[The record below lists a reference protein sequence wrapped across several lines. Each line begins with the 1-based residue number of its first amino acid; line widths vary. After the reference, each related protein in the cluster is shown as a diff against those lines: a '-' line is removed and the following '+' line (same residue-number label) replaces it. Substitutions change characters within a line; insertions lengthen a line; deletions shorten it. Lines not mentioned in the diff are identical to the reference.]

1 MATTGLVNLAESLLN
16 QTATAQELQA
26 VPATNGTGTATAG
39 AVNTQAILD
48 EFVPSSQT
56 GAANATA
63 EAAGLFTAAQIPLFT
78 AAANSLL
85 SQSTPA
91 QSTPAQTN
99 LAVTPGNT
107 VAPLVPPLISL
118 VEGTAQ
124 TPIQT
129 ITTPPAPAAA
139 TPAAA
144 TLAVAVAGVR
154 AGTNGNA
161 SAANVAPVATTQQPA
176 AAASATNGASAI
188 GATTAAPAGTL
199 ASQAKLQTLNN
210 SLAALGLSTAAI
222 KTVDQI
228 ANAINDFNPAAYSS
242 LVYQLEAAAQA
253 AASRTSASHV
263 GAAGTPTAATQAPPR
278 NVGAVKGLAVTGV
291 NTNGG
296 TFAPPGV

>member
-63 EAAGLFTAAQIPLFT
+63 EAAGLFTAAQFPLFT

-91 QSTPAQTN
+91 QSTPALIN
-99 LAVTPGNT
+99 LAVAPGNT
-107 VAPLVPPLISL
+107 VAPLVPPLVSL
-118 VEGTAQ
+118 VEGTTQ
-124 TPIQT
+124 IPIQT
-129 ITTPPAPAAA
+129 IATTPAPAAA

-144 TLAVAVAGVR
+144 TLAVALAGVQ

-161 SAANVAPVATTQQPA
+161 IAANVAPVATPQHA
-176 AAASATNGASAI
+176 AVASVTNSASAI
-188 GATTAAPAGTL
+188 GAATAASSGTL
-199 ASQAKLQTLNN
+199 ANRRSCKRSIIRWRRWA
-210 SLAALGLSTAAI
+210 
-222 KTVDQI
+222 
-228 ANAINDFNPAAYSS
+228 
-242 LVYQLEAAAQA
+242 
-253 AASRTSASHV
+253 
-263 GAAGTPTAATQAPPR
+263 
-278 NVGAVKGLAVTGV
+278 
-291 NTNGG
+291 
-296 TFAPPGV
+296 

>member
-26 VPATNGTGTATAG
+26 LPATNGTGTATAG

-56 GAANATA
+56 GAGNATS

-85 SQSTPA
+85 A
-91 QSTPAQTN
+91 QSTPTQAN
-99 LAVTPGNT
+99 PAAAPGNT
-107 VAPLVPPLISL
+107 VAPPVPPLVSL

-129 ITTPPAPAAA
+129 IPTTPTPAAT

-144 TLAVAVAGVR
+144 TLAVAVAGIP
-154 AGTNGNA
+154 AGSNG
-161 SAANVAPVATTQQPA
+161 SATPANVAPVAPTQQPA
-176 AAASATNGASAI
+176 AAASATNSASAI
-188 GATTAAPAGTL
+188 GAATSVSAGIR
-199 ASQAKLQTLNN
+199 ANQAQLQTLDN
-210 SLAALGLSTAAI
+210 SLAALGLSRAAI
-222 KTVDQI
+222 QTVDQI
-228 ANAINDFNPAAYSS
+228 ANAINDFNPDAYSS

-253 AASRTSASHV
+253 AASQTPASNV
-263 GAAGTPTAATQAPPR
+263 AAASTPTAATQAPAT
-278 NVGAVKGLAVTGV
+278 NVGAVNGPAVAGA

-296 TFAPPGV
+296 TFAL

>member
-26 VPATNGTGTATAG
+26 LPVASGTGTGTATSG

-56 GAANATA
+56 GAANATS

-85 SQSTPA
+85 A
-91 QSTPAQTN
+91 QSTPTQTN
-99 LAVTPGNT
+99 PAVTPGNT
-107 VAPLVPPLISL
+107 VPPQVPPLVSL

-129 ITTPPAPAAA
+129 IPTTLVPAAA

-144 TLAVAVAGVR
+144 TLAVAVAGVQ
-154 AGTNGNA
+154 AGANG
-161 SAANVAPVATTQQPA
+161 AATAVNVAPVATTQQPA
-176 AAASATNGASAI
+176 AAA
-188 GATTAAPAGTL
+188 TAASTSTL
-199 ASQAKLQTLNN
+199 ATQAQLQTLNN
-210 SLAALGLSTAAI
+210 SLAALGLSTSAI
-222 KTVDQI
+222 QTVDQI
-228 ANAINDFNPAAYSS
+228 ANAINDFNPDAYSS
-242 LVYQLEAAAQA
+242 LVYQLEAAASQTPASNVA
-253 AASRTSASHV
+253 AAN
-263 GAAGTPTAATQAPPR
+263 TPTAATQAPAT
-278 NVGAVKGLAVTGV
+278 NVGAVNGPAVAGV

-296 TFAPPGV
+296 TFAL

>member
-1 MATTGLVNLAESLLN
+1 MATTGLINLAESLLN
-16 QTATAQELQA
+16 QTAKAQELQA

-48 EFVPSSQT
+48 KFVPSSQT

-78 AAANSLL
+78 EAANSLL

-91 QSTPAQTN
+91 QTN
-99 LAVTPGNT
+99 LVVTPGNT

-144 TLAVAVAGVR
+144 TLAVAVTGVQ
-154 AGTNGNA
+154 AASNGNA

-199 ASQAKLQTLNN
+199 ASQAQLQTLNN

-228 ANAINDFNPAAYSS
+228 ANAINDFNPAAYSG

-278 NVGAVKGLAVTGV
+278 NVGAVNGLAVTGV

>member
-26 VPATNGTGTATAG
+26 LPATNGTGTATAG

-91 QSTPAQTN
+91 QSTPAQVN
-99 LAVTPGNT
+99 LAVAPGNT
-107 VAPLVPPLISL
+107 VAPLVPPLVSL

-124 TPIQT
+124 IPIQT
-129 ITTPPAPAAA
+129 IATTPAPAAA

-144 TLAVAVAGVR
+144 TLAAPVAGVQ

-161 SAANVAPVATTQQPA
+161 TAATVAPVATTQQPA
-176 AAASATNGASAI
+176 RQLPRR
-188 GATTAAPAGTL
+188 TAPSPSVPLPRRRPVHSRARRSLCHLGRGMCL
-199 ASQAKLQTLNN
+199 RLQTADRLDAPCRIPYCRRLNEISCRN
-210 SLAALGLSTAAI
+210 MGARSNAGLGI
-222 KTVDQI
+222 
-228 ANAINDFNPAAYSS
+228 
-242 LVYQLEAAAQA
+242 
-253 AASRTSASHV
+253 
-263 GAAGTPTAATQAPPR
+263 AAGSCLQRSWPGRRGISAACDA
-278 NVGAVKGLAVTGV
+278 VGAVAEACGARAAWHGCD
-291 NTNGG
+291 
-296 TFAPPGV
+296 

>member
-16 QTATAQELQA
+16 QTTTAQELQA
-26 VPATNGTGTATAG
+26 LPATNGTGTATAG

-85 SQSTPA
+85 A

-99 LAVTPGNT
+99 LAVAPGNT
-107 VAPLVPPLISL
+107 VAPLVPPLVSL

-129 ITTPPAPAAA
+129 ITTTPAPAAA
-139 TPAAA
+139 APAAA
-144 TLAVAVAGVR
+144 TLAVAVAGVQT
-154 AGTNGNA
+154 GTNGNVT
-161 SAANVAPVATTQQPA
+161 AANVAPAETTQQLA
-176 AAASATNGASAI
+176 AAASATNSASAI
-188 GATTAAPAGTL
+188 GAATAASAGTL
-199 ASQAKLQTLNN
+199 VSQAQLQTLNN

-222 KTVDQI
+222 QTVDQV
-228 ANAINDFNPAAYSS
+228 ANAINDFNPDAYSR

-253 AASRTSASHV
+253 AASQTPASNVAATS
-263 GAAGTPTAATQAPPR
+263 TPTAATQAPAT
-278 NVGAVKGLAVTGV
+278 NVGAVNGPADAGV

-296 TFAPPGV
+296 TFALPGV

>member
-91 QSTPAQTN
+91 QTN
-99 LAVTPGNT
+99 LAAAPGYT

>member
-16 QTATAQELQA
+16 QTATAQVLQA
-26 VPATNGTGTATAG
+26 LPATNATGAATAG

-56 GAANATA
+56 GAANATP

-78 AAANSLL
+78 EAANSLL
-85 SQSTPA
+85 A
-91 QSTPAQTN
+91 QTAPAQTS
-99 LAVTPGNT
+99 LAVAPGNT
-107 VAPLVPPLISL
+107 VAPLVPPLVSL

-129 ITTPPAPAAA
+129 IPTPAPAAA

-144 TLAVAVAGVR
+144 TLAVAVAEVQ

-161 SAANVAPVATTQQPA
+161 TANVAPVATTQQPA
-176 AAASATNGASAI
+176 AASATNNPSAF
-188 GATTAAPAGTL
+188 GATTAASTGTL
-199 ASQAKLQTLNN
+199 ASQAQLQKLNN

-228 ANAINDFNPAAYSS
+228 ANAINDFNPDAYSN

-253 AASRTSASHV
+253 AASQTPASNFAPASTPTAVTQAPATHV
-263 GAAGTPTAATQAPPR
+263 GAVNGP
-278 NVGAVKGLAVTGV
+278 AVAGV
-291 NTNGG
+291 NTDSG
-296 TFAPPGV
+296 TFALPGA

>member
-63 EAAGLFTAAQIPLFT
+63 EAAGLFTAAQFPLFT

-91 QSTPAQTN
+91 QSTPALIN
-99 LAVTPGNT
+99 LAVAPGNT
-107 VAPLVPPLISL
+107 VAPLVPPLVSL
-118 VEGTAQ
+118 VEGTTQ
-124 TPIQT
+124 IPIQT
-129 ITTPPAPAAA
+129 IATTPAPAAA

-144 TLAVAVAGVR
+144 TLAVALAGVQ

-161 SAANVAPVATTQQPA
+161 IAANVAPVATPQQPA
-176 AAASATNGASAI
+176 AATNSASAI
-188 GATTAAPAGTL
+188 GAATTAAAGTL
-199 ASQAKLQTLNN
+199 ANQAQLQTLNN
-210 SLAALGLSTAAI
+210 SLAALGLSTSAI
-222 KTVDQI
+222 QTVDQI
-228 ANAINDFNPAAYSS
+228 ANAINDFNPDAYSS

-253 AASRTSASHV
+253 AASQTPTSNVAAAS
-263 GAAGTPTAATQAPPR
+263 TPTAATQAPVT
-278 NVGAVKGLAVTGV
+278 NVGAVNGPAVTGV

>member
-1 MATTGLVNLAESLLN
+1 MATTGLINLAESLLN

-26 VPATNGTGTATAG
+26 VPATNGSGTATVG

-63 EAAGLFTAAQIPLFT
+63 EAAGLFTAAQIPFFT

-85 SQSTPA
+85 S

-124 TPIQT
+124 TQIQT
-129 ITTPPAPAAA
+129 ITTTPAPAAA

-154 AGTNGNA
+154 ADTNGNA

-176 AAASATNGASAI
+176 AAASATNGASAV
-188 GATTAAPAGTL
+188 GTTTAAPASTL
-199 ASQAKLQTLNN
+199 ASQAQLQTLNN

-222 KTVDQI
+222 KTVDRI

-263 GAAGTPTAATQAPPR
+263 GAAGTPTAATKAPPR
-278 NVGAVKGLAVTGV
+278 NVGAVNGLAVTGV

>member
-91 QSTPAQTN
+91 QTN
-99 LAVTPGNT
+99 LAAAPGNT

>member
-26 VPATNGTGTATAG
+26 LPVTNGTGTATAG

-56 GAANATA
+56 GAANATS

-85 SQSTPA
+85 AQPTPA
-91 QSTPAQTN
+91 QINPAV
-99 LAVTPGNT
+99 APGNT

-118 VEGTAQ
+118 IGGTAP

-129 ITTPPAPAAA
+129 VTTPAPAVAP
-139 TPAAA
+139 PAAA
-144 TLAVAVAGVR
+144 TLAVAVAGLQ
-154 AGTNGNA
+154 A
-161 SAANVAPVATTQQPA
+161 SANGTATAVNVAPVATTQQPA
-176 AAASATNGASAI
+176 AAA
-188 GATTAAPAGTL
+188 TAASTSTL
-199 ASQAKLQTLNN
+199 ATQAQLQTLNN
-210 SLAALGLSTAAI
+210 SLAALGLSTSAI
-222 KTVDQI
+222 QTVDQI
-228 ANAINDFNPAAYSS
+228 ANAINDFNPDAYSS

-253 AASRTSASHV
+253 AASQTPASNV
-263 GAAGTPTAATQAPPR
+263 AAANTPTTATQAPAT
-278 NVGAVKGLAVTGV
+278 NVGAVNGPAVAGV

>member
-26 VPATNGTGTATAG
+26 LPATNGTGTATAG

-91 QSTPAQTN
+91 QTNPAV
-99 LAVTPGNT
+99 APGNT
-107 VAPLVPPLISL
+107 VAPLVPPLVSL
-118 VEGTAQ
+118 LEGTAQ
-124 TPIQT
+124 IPIQT
-129 ITTPPAPAAA
+129 VATTPAPAAA
-139 TPAAA
+139 IPTAA
-144 TLAVAVAGVR
+144 TLAVAVAGVQ

-161 SAANVAPVATTQQPA
+161 TAANVAPVATPQQPA
-176 AAASATNGASAI
+176 APAAATNSASAI
-188 GATTAAPAGTL
+188 GAATTAAAGTL
-199 ASQAKLQTLNN
+199 ANQAQLQTLNN
-210 SLAALGLSTAAI
+210 SLAALGLSTSAI
-222 KTVDQI
+222 QTVDQI
-228 ANAINDFNPAAYSS
+228 ANAINDFNPDAYSS

-253 AASRTSASHV
+253 AASQTPASN
-263 GAAGTPTAATQAPPR
+263 AAAASTPTAATQAPAT
-278 NVGAVKGLAVTGV
+278 NVGAARLSPA
-291 NTNGG
+291 
-296 TFAPPGV
+296 

>member
-1 MATTGLVNLAESLLN
+1 MATTGLVNLAESLLY

-26 VPATNGTGTATAG
+26 LPATNGTDTATAG

-91 QSTPAQTN
+91 QSTPAQVN
-99 LAVTPGNT
+99 LAVAPGNT
-107 VAPLVPPLISL
+107 VAPLVPPLVSL

-124 TPIQT
+124 IPIQT
-129 ITTPPAPAAA
+129 IATTPAPAAA

-144 TLAVAVAGVR
+144 TLAAPVAGVQ

-161 SAANVAPVATTQQPA
+161 TAATVAPVATTQQPA
-176 AAASATNGASAI
+176 AAASATNSAIAI
-188 GATTAAPAGTL
+188 GAATAASAGTL
-199 ASQAKLQTLNN
+199 ASQAQFVPLRT
-210 SLAALGLSTAAI
+210 GH
-222 KTVDQI
+222 V
-228 ANAINDFNPAAYSS
+228 F
-242 LVYQLEAAAQA
+242 AAANRR
-253 AASRTSASHV
+253 S
-263 GAAGTPTAATQAPPR
+263 P
-278 NVGAVKGLAVTGV
+278 
-291 NTNGG
+291 
-296 TFAPPGV
+296 

>member
-63 EAAGLFTAAQIPLFT
+63 EAAGLFTAAQFPLFT

-91 QSTPAQTN
+91 QSTPALIN
-99 LAVTPGNT
+99 LAVAPGNT
-107 VAPLVPPLISL
+107 VAPLVPPLVSF
-118 VEGTAQ
+118 VEGTTQ
-124 TPIQT
+124 IPIQT
-129 ITTPPAPAAA
+129 IATTPAPAAA

-144 TLAVAVAGVR
+144 TLAVALAGVQ

-161 SAANVAPVATTQQPA
+161 IAANVAPVATPQQPA
-176 AAASATNGASAI
+176 AVASVTNSASAI
-188 GATTAAPAGTL
+188 GAATAASSGTL
-199 ASQAKLQTLNN
+199 ANQAQLQTLNN
-210 SLAALGLSTAAI
+210 SLAALGLSTSAI
-222 KTVDQI
+222 QTVDQI
-228 ANAINDFNPAAYSS
+228 ANAINDFNPDAYSS

-253 AASRTSASHV
+253 AASQTPTSNVAAAS
-263 GAAGTPTAATQAPPR
+263 TPTAATQAPVT
-278 NVGAVKGLAVTGV
+278 NVGAVNGPAVTGV

>member
-26 VPATNGTGTATAG
+26 LPVASGTGTGTATSG

-56 GAANATA
+56 GAANATS

-85 SQSTPA
+85 A
-91 QSTPAQTN
+91 QSTPTQTN
-99 LAVTPGNT
+99 PAVTPGNT
-107 VAPLVPPLISL
+107 VPPQVPPLVSL

-129 ITTPPAPAAA
+129 IPTTLVPAAA

-144 TLAVAVAGVR
+144 TLAVAVAGVQ
-154 AGTNGNA
+154 AGANG
-161 SAANVAPVATTQQPA
+161 AATAVNVAPVATTQQPA
-176 AAASATNGASAI
+176 AAA
-188 GATTAAPAGTL
+188 TAASTSTL
-199 ASQAKLQTLNN
+199 ATQAQLQTLNN
-210 SLAALGLSTAAI
+210 SLAALGLSTSAI
-222 KTVDQI
+222 QTVDQI
-228 ANAINDFNPAAYSS
+228 ANAINDFNPDAYSS

-253 AASRTSASHV
+253 EASQTPASNVAAAN
-263 GAAGTPTAATQAPPR
+263 TPTAATQAPAT
-278 NVGAVKGLAVTGV
+278 NVGAVNGPAVAGV
-291 NTNGG
+291 NTNGE
-296 TFAPPGV
+296 TFAPSGV